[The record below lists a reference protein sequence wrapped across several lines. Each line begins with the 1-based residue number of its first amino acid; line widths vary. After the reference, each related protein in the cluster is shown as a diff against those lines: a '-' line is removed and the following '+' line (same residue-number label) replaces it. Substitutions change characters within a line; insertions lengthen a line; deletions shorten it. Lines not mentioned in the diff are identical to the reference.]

1 MTLNVVA
8 DFLEQSSAQEDHE
21 FKLRVGLGNLETG
34 NRLGHISK
42 TALKRRCDLLVKQF
56 KKRPHK
62 DRATLWNCL
71 VGTMDDLWEY
81 DHYERD
87 GDLSSHLDCR
97 AVTVQS
103 DANGEAGIWWLKGQP
118 QRAKFI
124 ARAFARNQCSGTVGT
139 QKSALWLTPY
149 RGEIAELCSRA
160 KQTTLT
166 QLERNR
172 IATRIRDKLGL
183 YRNGAGESLLAF
195 VTKKPIRALGFV
207 QGSNERSMP
216 VGPTA
221 VEARTY
227 LRFRPWP
234 RPTANDT
241 YGRTF
246 DLDATERHA
255 ASPTRHHGAE
265 ESVRPFLEMD
275 EFEDCIYLGDI
286 VQSATET
293 DADEFLTEIGSTRD
307 AVAVLRRLAMI
318 LEP

>member
-1 MTLNVVA
+1 MTLNAVA
-8 DFLEQSSAQEDHE
+8 DFLEQSPAQEDRE

-34 NRLGHISK
+34 NGLGHISK
-42 TALKRRCDLLVKQF
+42 TALKRRCDLLVEEF
-56 KKRPHK
+56 EKRPHK

-71 VGTMDDLWEY
+71 VGTMDDLWEF
-81 DHYERD
+81 DHYERH
-87 GDLSSHLDCR
+87 GDLASHLDCR

-103 DANGEAGIWWLKGQP
+103 DANGAAGTWWLQGRP

-139 QKSALWLTPY
+139 KKSALWLTPY
-149 RGEIAELCSRA
+149 RGEIAELCDKA

-183 YRNGAGESLLAF
+183 YRNGSGESLLAF
-195 VTKKPIRALGFV
+195 VTKKPIGALGFV
-207 QGSNERSMP
+207 HGSNQRSMP
-216 VGPTA
+216 VGPSA

-234 RPTANDT
+234 RPTATDT

-246 DLDATERHA
+246 DLDATERRT
-255 ASPTRHHGAE
+255 ASPSRHHGAE
-265 ESVRPFLEMD
+265 ESVRPLLDMD
-275 EFEDCIYLGDI
+275 EFEECIYLGDI
-286 VQSATET
+286 MQSAPES
-293 DADEFLTEIGSTRD
+293 DANEFLTEIGSTRD
-307 AVAVLRRLAMI
+307 VVSVLRRLAMI
-318 LEP
+318 LQA